1 MIPIPLPSGGGFLFC
16 FSCCIPQSGNGHRIF
31 PSRATGSDKAY
42 PCPGPIIL
50 HGASRRDAMEQ
61 EIYVDILVFLNT
73 VINFF
78 LIMMTAALAGRE
90 KRIGR
95 ILAAAFLGGIYA
107 LILLLPQL
115 SGPVL
120 TLTRVAA
127 ARGHDMGCLS
137 GAVSAHVFI
146 PVGPAVSGRIFIC
159 RRNDSGMVLFLAAG
173 YALWKRSCLFSY
185 SGNVACIRRNGG
197 LRGGMAVCSPQDTSI
212 RQRARAGANRNR
224 WQAGLLVGGG
234 GYR

>member
-1 MIPIPLPSGGGFLFC
+1 
-16 FSCCIPQSGNGHRIF
+16 
-31 PSRATGSDKAY
+31 
-42 PCPGPIIL
+42 
-50 HGASRRDAMEQ
+50 MEQ

-107 LILLLPQL
+107 DLDPRC
-115 SGPVL
+115 GG
-120 TLTRVAA
+120 
-127 ARGHDMGCLS
+127 RGHDMGCLS

-146 PVGPAVSGRIFIC
+146 PVGLAVSGRIFIC
-159 RRNDSGMVLFLAAG
+159 WRNDSGMVLFLAAG

-224 WQAGLLVGGG
+224 W
-234 GYR
+234 